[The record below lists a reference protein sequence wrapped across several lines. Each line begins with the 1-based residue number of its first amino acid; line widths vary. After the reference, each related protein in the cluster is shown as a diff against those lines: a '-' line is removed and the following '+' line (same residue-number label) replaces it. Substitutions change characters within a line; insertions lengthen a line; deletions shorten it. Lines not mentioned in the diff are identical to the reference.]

1 VTVKFLQYA
10 GTMQETCLRLMGR
23 KLLVS
28 LAMEGKFSAEG
39 LQGMDEGEDILMAM
53 ARELVNEKGIGE
65 NAAAIWKRLQQEQQ
79 EVFGVRVEVEQKPES
94 ESLIDAVPDVAV
106 SPQGT
111 LAVVDQLLMFGA
123 SLEDA
128 KRRKVSRRANVEVT
142 SDQLTL
148 F

>member
-1 VTVKFLQYA
+1 
-10 GTMQETCLRLMGR
+10 MQETCLRLMGR

-53 ARELVNEKGIGE
+53 ARELVTEKGIGE
-65 NAAAIWKRLQQEQQ
+65 NAAAVWKRLQQEQQ

-106 SPQGT
+106 SPQAT

-123 SLEDA
+123 LLEDT
-128 KRRKVSRRANVEVT
+128 KRRRVSRRANVEVA
-142 SDQLTL
+142 SNQLTL

>member
-1 VTVKFLQYA
+1 
-10 GTMQETCLRLMGR
+10 MGR

-53 ARELVNEKGIGE
+53 ARELVTEKGIGE
-65 NAAAIWKRLQQEQQ
+65 SASAVWKRLQQEQQ
-79 EVFGVRVEVEQKPES
+79 EVFGVRAEIEQKPES
-94 ESLIDAVPDVAV
+94 ESLVDAVSDVAV
-106 SPQGT
+106 SPQT
-111 LAVVDQLLMFGA
+111 SLAVVDQLLMFGA

-128 KRRKVSRRANVEVT
+128 KRRKVSRRSNAAAM